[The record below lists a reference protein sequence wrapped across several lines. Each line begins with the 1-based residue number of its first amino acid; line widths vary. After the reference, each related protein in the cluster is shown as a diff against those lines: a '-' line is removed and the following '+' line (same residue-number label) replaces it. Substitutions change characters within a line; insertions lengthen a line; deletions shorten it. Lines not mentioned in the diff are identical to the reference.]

1 MIPFLNIAQNALKLH
16 PSVKSLMN
24 NYNFTTCWT
33 VINWNAAYIS
43 RQIQYCIP
51 QRKMVDTCK

>member
-43 RQIQYCIP
+43 RQIQY
-51 QRKMVDTCK
+51 TSTENG